1 MECPSHYTRK
11 SNFCTVYTRGIMK
24 EFMVEFG
31 SVQDVQRFVELATQ
45 QPYSITLGNES
56 HRVNGKSFMEIF
68 SLNFDYPLTAW
79 LDCSEEEYH
88 AFVAAV
94 NN

>member
-11 SNFCTVYTRGIMK
+11 YNFCTDTRGIMK
-24 EFMVEFG
+24 EFSVEFS

-45 QPYSITLGNES
+45 QPYPITLGNE
-56 HRVNGKSFMEIF
+56 HHKVNGKSFMEIF

-79 LDCSEEEYH
+79 LDCSDQEFE

>member
-11 SNFCTVYTRGIMK
+11 YYFCTVYTRGIMK
-24 EFMVEFG
+24 EFTVEFG

-45 QPYSITLGNES
+45 QPYPITLGNEF

-79 LDCSEEEYH
+79 LDCSDEQYSR
-88 AFVAAV
+88 FVAAV